1 MKTRL
6 TAVIV
11 SECVHPLNH
20 DVYPKLIGC
29 HVSIISQNKNKDIFI
44 TIYFCS
50 YSKIEGSFLI
60 EVEKKV

>member
-29 HVSIISQNKNKDIFI
+29 HVSIISQNKNKDIFLLLY
-44 TIYFCS
+44 TFVVTV
-50 YSKIEGSFLI
+50 KLREVFL
-60 EVEKKV
+60 